1 LENSRHSSGLI
12 ACRPLPRPYP
22 IHSLTSHSQR
32 TLSASSAS
40 RMRSTTLALL
50 LLSALLI
57 SAQKSHAKGT
67 PELVQPIVYESD
79 NSELLAKV
87 SSQLLNALA
96 NIESMQEG
104 TPIKIAEKR
113 RNKFEFIRFG
123 RK

>member
-1 LENSRHSSGLI
+1 MR
-12 ACRPLPRPYP
+12 
-22 IHSLTSHSQR
+22 TS
-32 TLSASSAS
+32 TVV
-40 RMRSTTLALL
+40 LL

-67 PELVQPIVYESD
+67 PELMQPLVYETD
-79 NSELLAKV
+79 NSEMLAKV
-87 SSQLLNALA
+87 SSELLNALA